1 MKDFIVKQLVK
12 WLAPS
17 TIKRLAASAA
27 LLVGGWLAAVIPSEL
42 DAGDAIT
49 KLTEGIEG
57 IVIILA
63 SIAIAAFT
71 GKKKV

>member
-17 TIKRLAASAA
+17 TIKRFAAGAA
-27 LLVGGWLAAVIPSEL
+27 LLVGGWLAAVIPSHL
-42 DAGDAIT
+42 DAGDAIA